1 MATGENIGMM
11 EGAFFVGRKAILD
24 WLNTLL
30 KTNLTKI
37 EETCSGAIACQL
49 CDALYGPESKKVPMH
64 KVKWDCKA
72 DFEYTQ
78 NYKILQDVFQK
89 VGVNKVIPVAQLI
102 RGKYQDNLEFMQ
114 WFKRFFELNYSGMP
128 EDYDAIKRRAKG
140 KGVATFD
147 KRMASKPKSRPTRSH
162 GSTNTRRPTRTA
174 GSSNSSRTTN
184 SSKRA
189 SSGTS
194 SNSSRSSESSSSR
207 SSNGRQARVT
217 QQKENRRTN
226 TFSKRNASTGSG
238 AANAQLAA
246 KNEELTAEN
255 ATLLSTVNGLEKE
268 RDFYFGKLR
277 DVEILLQNLTEN
289 DAEPT
294 KEVKSLSDTIFKIL
308 YATEEDFTNGEG
320 GEENGDVEDAGE
332 KEESADQESNVT
344 VESKMEVSAPVVNS
358 PAPLPGPVDKSSPQE
373 ANETKETDGN
383 GEDSLGLDD
392 GVETF

>member
-1 MATGENIGMM
+1 MM